1 MAGNRKYMK
10 LVETLR
16 EELKTANWKAE
27 QRFYSEHQLCQ
38 KFHLSR
44 QTVRQAIAMLEEENL
59 LYSVRG
65 SGTFVTEHAVR
76 SRNQSTRTIGI
87 LVTYLSDYIF
97 PVIIKELEK
106 TFTAA
111 DYYIYL
117 ASTGNSV
124 SQERKLLQAMIE
136 KKVDGIILEPTKS
149 ALPNPNLDIYRD
161 LHNQGYPIICINSY
175 YPGLNLPLVAL
186 DDQKAGRIATSH
198 LIEAGHTKLGAIL
211 KSDDIQGHLRYSGF
225 QNAILDY
232 GAEFIDDR
240 VFWYTTEDLPSL
252 EDDADHILSRLKD
265 CTAVLCY
272 NDQIALRL
280 INILQGAGIVVPRDM
295 SVISIDDSRFA
306 EIGQVALTSVHNPAP
321 DIGRVAAENL
331 LKLIAGQNIEAGY
344 LFAPEITTRKS
355 VSKYS
360 KPLKERLQDMR
371 DDSLDIN

>member
-10 LVETLR
+10 LVEVLK
-16 EELKTANWKAE
+16 EELKTSNWKAD

-38 KFHLSR
+38 KYHLSR
-44 QTVRQAIAMLEEENL
+44 QTVRQAIGLLETDNL

-111 DYYIYL
+111 NYYIYI

-124 SQERKLLQAMIE
+124 SQERKLLQAMID

-175 YPGLNLPLVAL
+175 YPDLNLPLVAL
-186 DDQKAGRIATSH
+186 DDQKAGCMATKH
-198 LIEAGHTKLGAIL
+198 LIDAGHTKLGAIL

-225 QNAILDY
+225 QNMILAH

-240 VFWYTTEDLPSL
+240 VFWYTTEDLPNL
-252 EDDADHILSRLKD
+252 EDDSEHILGRLKD

-280 INILQGAGIVVPRDM
+280 IAILQHAGIEVPRDM

-306 EIGQVALTSVHNPAP
+306 DIGLVPLTSVHNPASEV
-321 DIGRVAAENL
+321 GRVAAENL
-331 LKLIAGQNIEAGY
+331 LKLIAGQNIDAGR
-344 LFAPEITTRKS
+344 LFVPDITVRKS
-355 VSKYS
+355 VSRYNKA
-360 KPLKERLQDMR
+360 LRERLDEMR
-371 DDSLDIN
+371 EIELN

>member
-10 LVETLR
+10 LVEVLK
-16 EELKTANWKAE
+16 EELKTSNWKAD

-38 KFHLSR
+38 KYHLSR
-44 QTVRQAIAMLEEENL
+44 QTVRQAIGLLETDNL

-111 DYYIYL
+111 NYYIYI

-124 SQERKLLQAMIE
+124 SQERKLLQAMID

-175 YPGLNLPLVAL
+175 YPDLNLPLVAL
-186 DDQKAGRIATSH
+186 DDQTAGCMATKH
-198 LIEAGHTKLGAIL
+198 LIDAGHTKLGAIL

-225 QNAILDY
+225 QNMILAH

-240 VFWYTTEDLPSL
+240 VFWYTTEDLPNL
-252 EDDADHILSRLKD
+252 EDDSEHILGRLKD

-280 INILQGAGIVVPRDM
+280 IAILQHAGIEVPRDM

-306 EIGQVALTSVHNPAP
+306 EIGLVPLTSVHNPASEV
-321 DIGRVAAENL
+321 GRVAAENL
-331 LKLIAGQNIEAGY
+331 LKLIAGQNIDAGR
-344 LFAPEITTRKS
+344 LFVPDITVRKS
-355 VSKYS
+355 VSRYN
-360 KPLKERLQDMR
+360 KPLRERLDEMR
-371 DDSLDIN
+371 EIELN

>member
-10 LVETLR
+10 LVEVLK
-16 EELKTANWKAE
+16 EELKTSNWKAD

-38 KFHLSR
+38 KYHLSR
-44 QTVRQAIAMLEEENL
+44 QTVRQAIGLLETDNL

-111 DYYIYL
+111 NYYIYI

-124 SQERKLLQAMIE
+124 SQERKLLQAMID

-175 YPGLNLPLVAL
+175 YPDLNLPLVAL
-186 DDQKAGRIATSH
+186 DDQKAGCMATKH
-198 LIEAGHTKLGAIL
+198 LIDAGHTKLGAIL

-225 QNAILDY
+225 QNMILAH

-240 VFWYTTEDLPSL
+240 VFWYTTEDLPNL
-252 EDDADHILSRLKD
+252 EDDSEHILGRLKD

-280 INILQGAGIVVPRDM
+280 IAILQHAGIEVPRDM

-306 EIGQVALTSVHNPAP
+306 EIGLVPLTSVHNPASEV
-321 DIGRVAAENL
+321 GRVAAENL
-331 LKLIAGQNIEAGY
+331 LKLIAGQNIDAGR
-344 LFAPEITTRKS
+344 LFVPDITVRKS
-355 VSKYS
+355 VSRYNKA
-360 KPLKERLQDMR
+360 LRERLDEMR
-371 DDSLDIN
+371 EIELN

>member
-1 MAGNRKYMK
+1 MK
-10 LVETLR
+10 LVEILR
-16 EELKTANWKAE
+16 DELKGSNWKAD

-38 KFHLSR
+38 KYNLSR
-44 QTVRQAIAMLEEENL
+44 QTVRQAISLLEEENL

-111 DYYIYL
+111 DYYIYI

-124 SQERKLLQAMIE
+124 SQERKLLQAMID

-161 LHNQGYPIICINSY
+161 LQQQGYPIISINSH
-175 YPGLNLPLVAL
+175 YPGLDLPLVAL
-186 DDQKAGRIATSH
+186 DDQKAGCIATKH

-225 QNAILDY
+225 QNMILQH

-240 VFWYTTEDLPSL
+240 VFWYTTEDLPNL
-252 EDDADHILSRLKD
+252 EDDSEHILGRLKD

-272 NDQIALRL
+272 NDQIALRF
-280 INILQGAGIVVPRDM
+280 ISILQDAGIEVPRDM

-306 EIGQVALTSVHNPAP
+306 EIGIVPLTSIHNPAS

-331 LKLIAGQNIEAGY
+331 LKLIAGQNIDAGM
-344 LFAPEITTRKS
+344 LFTPEITVRKS
-355 VSKYS
+355 VSRYNKA
-360 KPLKERLQDMR
+360 LKERLDEMKTT
-371 DDSLDIN
+371 DDEGD